1 MTERQT
7 REKRQMK
14 NLAIIPARGG
24 SKRIPRKN
32 IKEFLGKPI
41 IAYSIEAALKSG
53 LFDEVM
59 VSTDDAEIAAIAE
72 QYGASV
78 PFMRSAETAND
89 HAIIADV
96 LNDVLKCYDQM
107 GKHFDNMC
115 CILATAPLLKAED
128 LQEAYNKLIQSDFVT
143 VMPIVQFSFPIM
155 RSLKMDQSGKIEF
168 NWPEYAKTRSQ
179 DIPVAY
185 HDAGMF
191 YWHKIEEWKL
201 GIFNRGAVVLDEMCV
216 QDIDTEQDWQ
226 IAEMK
231 YKLLNSKS

>member
-1 MTERQT
+1 
-7 REKRQMK
+7 MK

-24 SKRIPRKN
+24 SKRIPHKN

-59 VSTDDAEIAAIAE
+59 VSTDDEQIAAIAK

-96 LNDVLKCYDQM
+96 LNDVLNCYDKL

-115 CILATAPLLKAED
+115 CILATAPLLRVED
-128 LQEAYNKLIQSDFVT
+128 LQNAYNKLTQSDFVT
-143 VMPIVQFSFPIM
+143 VIPIVQFSFPIM
-155 RSLKMDQSGKIEF
+155 RSFKMDEKGMIEF
-168 NWPEYAKTRSQ
+168 NWPEYYPVRSQ
-179 DIPVAY
+179 DIPPAY

-191 YWHKIEEWKL
+191 YWHKIEEWRNGVDYKN
-201 GIFNRGAVVLDEMCV
+201 GYVLDDVYV
-216 QDIDTEQDWQ
+216 QDIDTETDWKL
-226 IAEMK
+226 AEMK
-231 YKLLNSKS
+231 YMLLNGK